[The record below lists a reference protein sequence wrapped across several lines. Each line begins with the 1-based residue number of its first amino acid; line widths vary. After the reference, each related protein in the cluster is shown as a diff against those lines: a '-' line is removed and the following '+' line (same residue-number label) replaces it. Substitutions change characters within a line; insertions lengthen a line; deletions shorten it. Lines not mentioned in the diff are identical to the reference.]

1 MITHFLFSSRDGDV
15 LPARE
20 DLDQPLLLAPSA
32 AHPFLKLKDYFQAAR
47 AFLLEKDH
55 QQALLKAVRNQMN
68 NHRVREGDIRN
79 IVIRSEKQGALYHV
93 ASVEVDW
100 AGISGKF
107 SLVSAVSERG
117 RDALDREWN
126 ALVLLNDR
134 HPSCGLPGVHFRGD
148 RPVFR
153 DGQEETFSFLL
164 EEWLE
169 GCHEWHIFR
178 DGAGTQRLCIWDQE
192 RGYYFGNEEVFFQ
205 LFRQAARTL
214 TVLYDPET
222 GCQVRPWHHAAGDFV
237 IRSDQERKTCVR
249 LTTARGYEPLLTLPG
264 QGPENQQ
271 ANLLYFFL
279 DMALRMRLD
288 RFDGV
293 GEVAWIEGNI
303 LNAVMAG
310 FLEGIEASAHE
321 GRCNKTASQDFL
333 RLLRAF
339 SPEELLTAFQPLL
352 EIYRHGAEDEFMIIA
367 EHLSVHVE
375 QLCSIA
381 GFRIP

>member
-1 MITHFLFSSRDGDV
+1 MITHFLFSSRDGDIF
-15 LPARE
+15 PARE
-20 DLDQPLLLAPSA
+20 DLDQPLLIAPST

-47 AFLLEKDH
+47 SFLSEEDH
-55 QQALLKAVRNQMN
+55 QHALLKAVKDQMSN
-68 NHRVREGDIRN
+68 GRLREKDIGSV
-79 IVIRSEKQGALYHV
+79 VIRSEKQGALYHV
-93 ASVEVDW
+93 ASVEVEGARIW
-100 AGISGKF
+100 SKF
-107 SLVSAVSERG
+107 SLVSAVSEKG
-117 RDALDREWN
+117 RDALGRECN
-126 ALVLLNDR
+126 ALIFLNDR
-134 HPSCGLPGVHFRGD
+134 HPSCGLPRVHFRGD

-164 EEWLE
+164 EEWLK
-169 GCHEWHIFR
+169 GCHEWHISR
-178 DGAGTQRLCIWDQE
+178 DGAGSQRLCIWDQE
-192 RGYYFGNEEVFFQ
+192 RGYYFADEEVFFQ

-214 TVLYDPET
+214 SVLYDPET

-237 IRSDQERKTCVR
+237 IRSDQERETCVR

-310 FLEGIEASAHE
+310 FLEGLEVSAHE
-321 GRCNKTASQDFL
+321 GRCNKGASRDFL
-333 RLLRAF
+333 RLLRSF
-339 SPEELLTAFQPLL
+339 SPQELLTAFEPLL
-352 EIYRHGAEDEFMIIA
+352 EIYRHGAEDEFMIIE
-367 EHLSVHVE
+367 EHLTVHVE
-375 QLCSIA
+375 ELCSIA